1 MMADSIIVKLIR
13 IGAGIS
19 PDYSLKISGEGH
31 IIYEGKENVK
41 IKGIKKG
48 TIDKD
53 KIVILLSEFKKIGF
67 FSLNDIYPIE
77 KSEGRTSS
85 VISIRIT
92 DENGETKT
100 KTITHYHGDKNVP
113 IKLLNLE
120 DKIDKITDS
129 KKWVGKHSE
138 ILPGKQSS
146 NIKVESIVS
155 KHERSSG
162 MRGTSLRKTIASVFC
177 IFIVICLL
185 FYTIQSGFINTLIQG
200 LDNDQGD
207 EIDPIAVIF
216 ANNVEGVAPFT
227 VDFKGVGKKFDGN
240 ITLYEWDIGDG
251 AIYQNQSI
259 SYTFTKVGRYNVT
272 LTISA
277 DSGVKATD
285 KIQIIIREPF
295 YVSISADESN
305 GLAPLNISFTSDV
318 SGGIQP
324 YVYKWSFG
332 DGNISSDTNPN
343 HTFINEDYY
352 RVKLTVTDSIHSICY
367 DYIYILCR

>member
-1 MMADSIIVKLIR
+1 MITDSITVKLIR
-13 IGAGIS
+13 KGAKIS
-19 PDYSLKISGEGH
+19 PDYSLEINGEGH

-41 IKGIKKG
+41 IKEIKKE
-48 TIDKD
+48 TIDKN
-53 KIVILLSEFKKIGF
+53 KIVILLSEFKKIDF
-67 FSLNDIYPIE
+67 FSLDDIYPIE

-85 VISIRIT
+85 VISITIT

-155 KHERSSG
+155 KYERLSG
-162 MRGTSLRKTIASVFC
+162 MRGTSLRKTIAGVFC
-177 IFIVICLL
+177 VFIIIFLL
-185 FYTIQSGFINTLIQG
+185 FYTIQSGFINTLIKR
-200 LDNDQGD
+200 LDNDQND

-216 ANNVEGVAPFT
+216 ASNVEGVTPFT
-227 VDFKGVGKKFDGN
+227 VDFKGVGRKFNGN
-240 ITLYEWDIGDG
+240 INLYEWNMGDG
-251 AIYQNQSI
+251 AVYQNQSI
-259 SYTFTKVGRYNVT
+259 SYTFTEVGRYNVT
-272 LTISA
+272 LTISG
-277 DSGVKATD
+277 DSGDRATD
-285 KIQIIIREPF
+285 IIEIIIRERF
-295 YVSISADESN
+295 YVIINADESN
-305 GLAPLNISFTSDV
+305 GLAPLEISFTSEV
-318 SGGIQP
+318 HGGIPP
-324 YVYKWSFG
+324 YVYKWSFD
-332 DGNISSDTNPN
+332 DGNISSDANPN

-352 RVKLTVTDSIHSICY
+352 RVKLTVTDSADSTCN